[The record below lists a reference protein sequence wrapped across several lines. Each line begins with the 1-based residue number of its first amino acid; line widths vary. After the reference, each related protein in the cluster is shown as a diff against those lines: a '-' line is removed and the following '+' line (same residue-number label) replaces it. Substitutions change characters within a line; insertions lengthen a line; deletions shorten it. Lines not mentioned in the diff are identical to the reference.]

1 MYCIADLNREN
12 PSLHLI
18 QDRVHDYDKSH
29 FPASNEAILLM
40 QTFPAPPIP
49 PIADITSGVNE
60 PCLISDHR
68 PESSVS
74 RVFGRW
80 LARNNY
86 HLKGQEG

>member
-18 QDRVHDYDKSH
+18 QDRVHDYGKSH

-40 QTFPAPPIP
+40 KTFPAPPIP

-60 PCLISDHR
+60 PCLIS
-68 PESSVS
+68 
-74 RVFGRW
+74 
-80 LARNNY
+80 LIC
-86 HLKGQEG
+86 